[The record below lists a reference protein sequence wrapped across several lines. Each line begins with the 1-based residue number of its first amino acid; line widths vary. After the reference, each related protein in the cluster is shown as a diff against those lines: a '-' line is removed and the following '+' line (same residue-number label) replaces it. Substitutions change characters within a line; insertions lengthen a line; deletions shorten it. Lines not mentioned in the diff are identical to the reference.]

1 MAITSI
7 DDVESTDTFEN
18 QRLQI
23 NKASTKLNVIDLNKT
38 ELRLEDSSAA
48 PSDPPEGSFVLYMDQ
63 STGDIKI
70 KKRTVGGSATEHTV
84 DLSLS

>member
-7 DDVESTDTFEN
+7 DDVESTDTFES

-23 NKASTKLNVIDLNKT
+23 NKASTKLNVIDLNKS

-70 KKRTVGGSATEHTV
+70 KKYTVGGDVTTHTV
-84 DLSLS
+84 DLS